1 MRTAAAAKLACAALC
16 LALDGAMPATAQPAD
31 AAPRVT
37 APVDWA
43 AVRAQMAAR
52 TMTRL
57 RKAPVAI
64 QDLVPPGYGGAR
76 SLSLRPRIPVLI
88 PLFAAA
94 PDANGSGRSLSPGER
109 NVLPIS
115 QSGVDAS
122 GRSLAPNAP
131 AAVQPKTMLFP
142 ESNTYSATINLPQG
156 AIVTVSGSN
165 VARPVAL
172 NDGAARVLSGRT
184 GESIGRYQMTDV
196 VMEQT
201 ETGYGISF
209 TRFGVAYNIEIGCT
223 ILKDVRCTDP
233 DFVRELAFS
242 MGLLGEPP
250 P

>member
-1 MRTAAAAKLACAALC
+1 M
-16 LALDGAMPATAQPAD
+16 AQSAD
-31 AAPRVT
+31 TAPRVM

-43 AVRAQMAAR
+43 AVRSQMAAR
-52 TMTRL
+52 TVTRL
-57 RKAPVAI
+57 RKAPLNV
-64 QDLVPPGYGGAR
+64 QDLVPPGFGGAR
-76 SLSLRPRIPVLI
+76 SLSLKPRIPVLI
-88 PLFAAA
+88 PLFATA
-94 PDANGSGRSLSPGER
+94 PNGTGSGRSLSPAER
-109 NVLPIS
+109 NFLPIS
-115 QSGVDAS
+115 QSGVDTA

-142 ESNTYSATINLPQG
+142 ETNTYSATINLPQG

-165 VARPVAL
+165 VARPVAVD
-172 NDGAARVLSGRT
+172 DGAARVLAGRPS
-184 GESIGRYQMTDV
+184 ESIGRYQMTDI

-233 DFVRELAFS
+233 DFVRDLAFS

-250 P
+250 Q